1 VAQGELARGYR
12 PQLDSVRAFAVLSVL
27 VNHFLIETELGT
39 LGVRLFFVLSGY
51 LLTGILLSERGEA
64 ERLQVPRRR
73 ALRDFYV
80 RRILRI
86 WPAYYAALIGAV
98 LIGEQGMAK
107 TFAWHALFAS
117 NILFF
122 LEQAWLPGESAHLW
136 TLSVEE
142 QFYLLL
148 PLALLF
154 VPTKHVRALLIGCI
168 VAAIAYRAAVA
179 AVISGTFDFDNLL
192 PVASFDALGGGAVLA
207 AVQRQSGPIDW
218 KKLIAWSLPLALL
231 LDFGSHSKA
240 LSSVVVPAVYI
251 LPMAGLIA
259 AADSGVPGW
268 GNVILGNRLLIR
280 LGRISYGVY
289 LYHLFVAVAADEF
302 MVHLGYARLAGTL
315 RFIVLVGLTVAVA
328 IVSWFIIERPALSLK
343 RYFRRSTP
351 ETFVPA
357 VPSAV

>member
-1 VAQGELARGYR
+1 VGQGEFARGYR

-27 VNHFLIETELGT
+27 INHFWTETELGV

-51 LLTGILLSERGEA
+51 LLTGILLSERAEA
-64 ERLQVPRRR
+64 ERSRVPRPLV
-73 ALRDFYV
+73 LRDFYA

-86 WPAYYAALIGAV
+86 WPAYYVALITAV
-98 LIGEQGMAK
+98 LVGEQGMAK

-122 LEQAWLPGESAHLW
+122 LEQAWKPGESAHLW

-154 VPTKHVRALLIGCI
+154 VPMRQVRALLIGCI
-168 VAAIAYRAAVA
+168 IAAIAYRAAVA
-179 AVISGTFDFDNLL
+179 ALVSGTLDFDNLL
-192 PVASFDALGGGAVLA
+192 PVASFDALGAGALLA
-207 AVQRQSGPIDW
+207 AIQHRSGPIHW
-218 KKLIAWSLPLALL
+218 KRLIAWSLPLAVL
-231 LDFGSHSKA
+231 LDFGSHSNA
-240 LSSVVVPAVYI
+240 LSSVLVPAVYI
-251 LPMAGLIA
+251 LPMVGLIA

-268 GNVILGNRLLIR
+268 GNVILGNRMLIG

-289 LYHLFVAVAADEF
+289 LYHLFVAAAADTLAA
-302 MVHLGYARLAGTL
+302 HLGYARLLGAPRL
-315 RFIVLVGLTVAVA
+315 IVFTGLTIAVA
-328 IVSWFIIERPALSLK
+328 IASWLIVERPALSLK
-343 RYFRRSTP
+343 RHFRRSGP
-351 ETFVPA
+351 QAFVPA